1 MATLPNVVLDL
12 PNRPENVLPVRE
24 ALTGIAAATGLDPAD
39 LSDIRTAATEACN
52 NVVLHAYAGE
62 QGSMEVE
69 IGAGHGFLAVVVRDH
84 GVGMP
89 PELPAGGEETG
100 IGLPVIRA
108 LARHVEFREPP
119 GGGTEVR
126 MEFAAPGSRDLS
138 SAAASKQPG
147 ASSDGEAALYE
158 QSANHGSSA
167 TVTIAP
173 AGLARAVL
181 PRVLT
186 VFAARSHFTTDRVSD
201 AVMLADA
208 IVAHGAGAIAGSSLR
223 VSLRAAPRSLAIE
236 VGPLEPGRA
245 HELVAESD
253 VQGLGAIVGKLTDG
267 HEVLARGSHDVLALR
282 LQDPR
287 R

>member
-1 MATLPNVVLDL
+1 M
-12 PNRPENVLPVRE
+12 
-24 ALTGIAAATGLDPAD
+24 
-39 LSDIRTAATEACN
+39 
-52 NVVLHAYAGE
+52 
-62 QGSMEVE
+62 
-69 IGAGHGFLAVVVRDH
+69 
-84 GVGMP
+84 
-89 PELPAGGEETG
+89 
-100 IGLPVIRA
+100 
-108 LARHVEFREPP
+108 
-119 GGGTEVR
+119 
-126 MEFAAPGSRDLS
+126 
-138 SAAASKQPG
+138 
-147 ASSDGEAALYE
+147 
-158 QSANHGSSA
+158 
-167 TVTIAP
+167 
-173 AGLARAVL
+173 L